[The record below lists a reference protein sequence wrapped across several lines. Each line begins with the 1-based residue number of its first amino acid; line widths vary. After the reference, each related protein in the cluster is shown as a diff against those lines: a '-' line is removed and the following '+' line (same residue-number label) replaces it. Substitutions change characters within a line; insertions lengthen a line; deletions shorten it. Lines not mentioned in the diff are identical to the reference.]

1 MALNALNHRNLRPAL
16 TRDTSDAAVVG
27 TKSADPQTSFMPR
40 LTIAFRAL
48 FGQLGEWLWVRL
60 GLKGVLV
67 DHQLSGPRL
76 QQKRNAPVPSCG
88 ENRRGYSDASI
99 GTAHSPARYQ
109 YRQQACGPH
118 SHRLGALTQR
128 SAKYVRF
135 PDRAIASEA
144 DKDSGEE

>member
-1 MALNALNHRNLRPAL
+1 MTPMSCERQFRRRARARKFYATPHNRISCFVWPA
-16 TRDTSDAAVVG
+16 
-27 TKSADPQTSFMPR
+27 R
-40 LTIAFRAL
+40 LYF
-48 FGQLGEWLWVRL
+48 EWLWVRL